1 MRINGGTPMDAKVKP
16 SNFEGMAEVEQY
28 LFRQAHTYISG
39 RECEFELLRDR
50 DITQD
55 CSRYILKMSS
65 KDRVETR
72 NHVHMSTDQPYESLD
87 IMVAKLTHMAVEM
100 GLIETTPKDV
110 THNISMT
117 GTDGGN
123 AEVQID
129 GHTLR
134 GLYSFSATVDA
145 SGDCKVDLG
154 FSRSKVYLDQD
165 FLPENMTLKIQGM
178 DEFIAVTEKLLD
190 THRDKMRNLEYAK
203 VIDHELNDVWQQLYD
218 VLNTYKPVQSGE
230 DLKVH

>member
-1 MRINGGTPMDAKVKP
+1 MDTKVEHP
-16 SNFEGMAEVEQY
+16 LNFEGMREVEQY
-28 LFRQAHTYISG
+28 LFRQSKIYISG
-39 RECEFELLRDR
+39 RDCEFDLLRDR
-50 DITQD
+50 DIVNDSVQ
-55 CSRYILKMSS
+55 YILKMSS

-72 NHVHMSTDQPYESLD
+72 HHVHRPNDQPYESLD
-87 IMVAKLTHMAVEM
+87 IMVAKLTHMAVQM

-110 THNISMT
+110 THNISLT

-123 AEVQID
+123 AEVQLD

-134 GLYSFSATVDA
+134 GLYSFSVSVDA
-145 SGDCKVDLG
+145 SGDCKADLG

-178 DEFIAVTEKLLD
+178 DEFVEVAEKLLD
-190 THRDKMRNLEYAK
+190 THRDKMKNLEYAR
-203 VIDHELNDVWQQLYD
+203 VIDHELNDAWQQLYD
-218 VLNTYKPVQSGE
+218 VLSTYKPVQSGE